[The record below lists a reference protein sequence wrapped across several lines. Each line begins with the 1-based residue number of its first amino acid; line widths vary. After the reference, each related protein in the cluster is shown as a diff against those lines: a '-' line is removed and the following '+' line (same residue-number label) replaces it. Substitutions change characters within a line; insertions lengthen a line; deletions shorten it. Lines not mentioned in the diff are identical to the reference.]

1 MTKLSYDA
9 VVIGGGPAG
18 SSAAAWL
25 ARNKWKTLMLDE
37 ALEDGYLGSLG
48 NVSYFPGQSGPVTGA
63 ELVRRFRAQAEHAG
77 AEIRAVRAEKLAIEG
92 EKLAV
97 QPGGGEHV
105 EARVVVLA
113 TGAALL
119 GGYLHGEKEFMGR
132 GVSHDAVSDGPVF
145 AHRRVAVVGKTQHAA
160 HEALRLARYVEHIVF
175 IIPSSKLDVP
185 ESLMREL
192 RHQKKIEHYL
202 STSLKK
208 INGGEH
214 VHSITVFTGG
224 QEKDIEVH
232 GVFPYVHEYH
242 AASDFLKGMVE
253 LAPNGAVKI
262 DHEFNTSAKGVF
274 ACGDLI
280 CALPQMPAIACAQGI
295 MAGMSVDKYLVAGC

>member
-1 MTKLSYDA
+1 MTTLSYDA

-25 ARNKWKTLMLDE
+25 ARNKWKTLLLDQ

-48 NVSYFPGQSGPVTGA
+48 NVSYFPGQSEPVTGA
-63 ELVRRFRAQAEHAG
+63 ELVRRLRRQAEQAG
-77 AEIRAVRAEKLAIEG
+77 VELRTLRAEIISIEDG
-92 EKLAV
+92 SLAV

-105 EARVVVLA
+105 TTRAVVLA
-113 TGAALL
+113 TGAAARS
-119 GGYLHGEKEFMGR
+119 GYLHGEKEFMGR
-132 GVSHDAVSDGPVF
+132 GVSHDAATDGPLF
-145 AHRRVAVVGKTQHAA
+145 AHHRVAVVGKTQHAA
-160 HEALRLARYVEHIVF
+160 QEALRLARYVDHVVF

-192 RHQKKIEHYL
+192 RHQTKIEHYL

-208 INGGEH
+208 INGGDH
-214 VHSITVFTGG
+214 VSSITVFTGG

-242 AASDFLKGMVE
+242 ATSAFLKGMVE
-253 LAPNGAVKI
+253 LSPSGAVKI
-262 DHEFNTSAKGVF
+262 DHAFNTSVKGVF

-295 MAGMSVDKYLVAGC
+295 LAALSVDKYLCSL